1 VERHVSETDVE
12 KKRVYRVRKELFR
25 SQDSIYIAKTFAN
38 IC

>member
-1 VERHVSETDVE
+1 MFQKLTSK
-12 KKRVYRVRKELFR
+12 KKRIYRVRKELFR